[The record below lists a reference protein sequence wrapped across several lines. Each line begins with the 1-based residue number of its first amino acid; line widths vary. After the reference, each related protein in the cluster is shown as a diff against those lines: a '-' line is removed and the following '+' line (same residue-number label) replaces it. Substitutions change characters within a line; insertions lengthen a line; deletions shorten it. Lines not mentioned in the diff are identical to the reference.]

1 MPQFRVLES
10 SGGITVDALVTVDA
24 NSHQFTPAEQA
35 QVCELDNPRSVSGS
49 KLRRCV
55 RNALTDLCDNVGQ
68 EISSVEFNATLERE
82 ARQRRI
88 EQFAVEQARKET
100 KAEFEEQIAALNAKA
115 EEATAAHLRDLENAV
130 ESSKLIGA
138 ASRDDEVTKL
148 SETVLALQ
156 KELRQIKADN
166 EFQQAADEA
175 RRVARNQARKAQR
188 ATQAAEQAKAERAHQ
203 AAARRITSKR
213 K

>member
-24 NSHQFTPAEQA
+24 NSHRFTPRLQPFVAEIADPLSQSGKSVRSTA
-35 QVCELDNPRSVSGS
+35 RDWLETICGEVHQTLLDVASDDENKRTEQRGED
-49 KLRRCV
+49 
-55 RNALTDLCDNVGQ
+55 RNRWFSDGK
-68 EISSVEFNATLERE
+68 
-82 ARQRRI
+82 I
-88 EQFAVEQARKET
+88 EG
-100 KAEFEEQIAALNAKA
+100 KAEADEALAAAAQQLVACNAEHDKIVAAAKA
-115 EEATAAHLRDLENAV
+115 E
-130 ESSKLIGA
+130 GA

-156 KELRQIKADN
+156 KELRQIKADA

-175 RRVARNQARKAQR
+175 RRVAQNQARKAR
-188 ATQAAEQAKAERAHQ
+188 RAKA
-203 AAARRITSKR
+203 AAAAKAKPTNKR

>member
-24 NSHQFTPAEQA
+24 NSHQFSPAEQA

-49 KLRRCV
+49 ELRRCV

-82 ARQRRI
+82 ASQRRI

-100 KAEFEEQIAALNAKA
+100 KAALADQIAEEKALAEQAIAAAKA
-115 EEATAAHLRDLENAV
+115 E
-130 ESSKLIGA
+130 GA

-156 KELRQIKADN
+156 KELRQIKADA

-188 ATQAAEQAKAERAHQ
+188 ATKAAEQAKAERAHQ
-203 AAARRITSKR
+203 AAGRRITSKR

>member
-35 QVCELDNPRSVSGS
+35 QVSELDNPRSVSGS

-55 RNALTDLCDNVGQ
+55 RATLTNLCEEIDD
-68 EISSVEFNATLERE
+68 EISSVEFCRIQDEQAN
-82 ARQRRI
+82 QRRA
-88 EQFAVEQARKET
+88 EGHAAEVARNET

-115 EEATAAHLRDLENAV
+115 EEATAAHLRDMENAV
-130 ESSKLIGA
+130 EYSKLAGA

-148 SETVLALQ
+148 SQTVLALQ
-156 KELRQIKADN
+156 RELRQLKADA

-188 ATQAAEQAKAERAHQ
+188 ATKAAEQAKAERAHQ
-203 AAARRITSKR
+203 AAGRRITSKR

>member
-1 MPQFRVLES
+1 MPQFRVIES
-10 SGGITVDALVTVDA
+10 SGAITVDALVTVDA
-24 NSHQFTPAEQA
+24 NSQQFSPAEQA

-82 ARQRRI
+82 ASQRRI

-100 KAEFEEQIAALNAKA
+100 KAALADQIAEEKALAEQAIAAAKA
-115 EEATAAHLRDLENAV
+115 E
-130 ESSKLIGA
+130 GA

-156 KELRQIKADN
+156 KELRQIKADA

-188 ATQAAEQAKAERAHQ
+188 ATKAAEQAKAERAHQ
-203 AAARRITSKR
+203 AAGRRITSKR

>member
-24 NSHQFTPAEQA
+24 NSHQFSPAEQA

-49 KLRRCV
+49 KLRCCV

-68 EISSVEFNATLERE
+68 EISSVEFNATLEQE
-82 ARQRRI
+82 ASQRRI

-100 KAEFEEQIAALNAKA
+100 KAALADQIAEEKALAEQAIAAAKI
-115 EEATAAHLRDLENAV
+115 E
-130 ESSKLIGA
+130 GA

-156 KELRQIKADN
+156 KELRQIKADA

-175 RRVARNQARKAQR
+175 RRVAQNQARR
-188 ATQAAEQAKAERAHQ
+188 ARCAKA
-203 AAARRITSKR
+203 AAAAKAKPTSKR

>member
-24 NSHQFTPAEQA
+24 NSHQFSPAEQA
-35 QVCELDNPRSVSGS
+35 HVSELHDPRSDAGS
-49 KLRRCV
+49 SLRRVV
-55 RNALTDLCDNVGQ
+55 RSTLTDLCEYVND
-68 EISSVEFNATLERE
+68 EISRVEFSVTQDRQSRQHRSELRAAEV
-82 ARQRRI
+82 ARN
-88 EQFAVEQARKET
+88 ET
-100 KAEFEEQIAALNAKA
+100 KAALEEQIEANKAAAEQAIAAAKA
-115 EEATAAHLRDLENAV
+115 E
-130 ESSKLIGA
+130 GA

-156 KELRQIKADN
+156 KELRQLKADA

-175 RRVARNQARKAQR
+175 RRVARNQARQKKR
-188 ATQAAEQAKAERAHQ
+188 ADRAAEQAKLERAHQ
-203 AAARRITSKR
+203 AAARRIATNKR

>member
-1 MPQFRVLES
+1 MPQFRVIES
-10 SGGITVDALVTVDA
+10 SGAITVDALVTVDA
-24 NSHQFTPAEQA
+24 NSHQFSPAEQA

-82 ARQRRI
+82 ASQRRI

-100 KAEFEEQIAALNAKA
+100 KAALADQIAEEKALAEQAIAAAKA
-115 EEATAAHLRDLENAV
+115 E
-130 ESSKLIGA
+130 GA

-156 KELRQIKADN
+156 KELRQIKADA

-188 ATQAAEQAKAERAHQ
+188 ATKAAEQAKAERAHQ
-203 AAARRITSKR
+203 AAGRRITSKR

>member
-24 NSHQFTPAEQA
+24 NSHQFSPAEQA

-82 ARQRRI
+82 ASQRRI

-100 KAEFEEQIAALNAKA
+100 KAALADQIAEEKALAEQAIAAAKA
-115 EEATAAHLRDLENAV
+115 E
-130 ESSKLIGA
+130 GA

-156 KELRQIKADN
+156 KELRQIKADA

-188 ATQAAEQAKAERAHQ
+188 ATKAAEQAKAERAHQ
-203 AAARRITSKR
+203 AAGRRITSKR

>member
-24 NSHQFTPAEQA
+24 NSHQFSPAEQA
-35 QVCELDNPRSVSGS
+35 HISQLHDPRSTAGS
-49 KLRRCV
+49 AARDTV
-55 RNALTDLCDNVGQ
+55 RECLIALCDNIDE
-68 EISSVEFNATLERE
+68 EISHVDFTTTQSLEDTQKIRVRLAADD
-82 ARQRRI
+82 ARN
-88 EQFAVEQARKET
+88 ET
-100 KAEFEEQIAALNAKA
+100 KAALEEQIEANKAAAEQAIATAKA
-115 EEATAAHLRDLENAV
+115 E
-130 ESSKLIGA
+130 GA

-148 SETVLALQ
+148 SQTVLALQ

-175 RRVARNQARKAQR
+175 RRVAQNQARR
-188 ATQAAEQAKAERAHQ
+188 ARRAKA
-203 AAARRITSKR
+203 AAAAKAKPTSKR

>member
-35 QVCELDNPRSVSGS
+35 HVSQLHDPRSTAGS
-49 KLRRCV
+49 NARGEARRLLV
-55 RNALTDLCDNVGQ
+55 HLCDNIANTISDTEASASNMRRHRQ
-68 EISSVEFNATLERE
+68 IEEIRQAASE
-82 ARQRRI
+82 AADI
-88 EQFAVEQARKET
+88 ARTEMEK
-100 KAEFEEQIAALNAKA
+100 QIAAANTRA
-115 EEATAAHLRDLENAV
+115 EEVAAANLRDLENAV
-130 ESSKLIGA
+130 AASKLVGA

-148 SETVLALQ
+148 SNTVLALE
-156 KELRQIKADN
+156 KELRQLKADA

-175 RRVARNQARKAQR
+175 RRVAQNQARR
-188 ATQAAEQAKAERAHQ
+188 ARRAKA
-203 AAARRITSKR
+203 AAAAKAKPTSKR